1 MATRPNEETALTLRR
16 VPGIFPARGH
26 PTVPTPHQP
35 AVILGEEPSPHMQIR
50 CLPAGAL
57 IAVLASI
64 AVPPSVN
71 AQLGVQRERNA
82 PSVYAITNAKIITVA
97 GPAIERGTV
106 VVRNGVITGVGATV
120 AVPADARVID
130 GNGLTVYPGLI
141 DANSSLAL
149 GTTAPADAGRGGR
162 GAGGRGATPAQ
173 QGAPAGAPNSSHP
186 VGLQPE
192 LTAVELLHPDADAL
206 AGPHSAGI
214 TAAQSVPATGIFR
227 GLAAV
232 VNLGGAN
239 AQAMIVKAPVAEHI
253 GFTPQRGG
261 GYPNSL
267 LGVFSALRQ
276 MLLDAQH
283 YAAEQ
288 AAYAKNPRGMHR
300 PELDAS
306 LDALQ
311 PVLSRQMPVVMEA
324 SSEREIE
331 RALDLAKEFKLRAII
346 AGGEEADKVAAR
358 LKAEN
363 VPVLISL
370 NFPRRPQAS
379 PDADPEPIRVLR
391 ARVEAPKLAG
401 KLAQA
406 GVKFAFE
413 DGGMTNWGD
422 FLTNAG
428 RTSEG
433 GLSAEQTIR
442 ALTLSPAEILGV
454 SDRLG
459 SIETGKIANLTVTRG
474 DLFSGRVSQVF
485 VDGTPVEI
493 RAPAAA
499 SGAGSLAGGTWTM
512 TVTSDEGEKSV
523 TLALQQVGDQLRGT
537 IQGSLG
543 SSQISNGSIGTN
555 GELQFSA
562 SVTLAAGTEEAKFSG
577 TIDGNLMRGTV
588 AIVGHPQG
596 TFIGTR
602 PDAGA
607 GGGRRGRPPQLQGRG
622 LRVEGREETA
632 LGTTLRLRGIGE
644 LI

>member
-1 MATRPNEETALTLRR
+1 
-16 VPGIFPARGH
+16 
-26 PTVPTPHQP
+26 
-35 AVILGEEPSPHMQIR
+35 MQIR
-50 CLPAGAL
+50 GFLARTTLVCTVVPVSVGAQ
-57 IAVLASI
+57 I
-64 AVPPSVN
+64 
-71 AQLGVQRERNA
+71 GVQRERNT
-82 PSVYAITNAKIITVA
+82 PNVYAITNARIITVA
-97 GPAIERGTV
+97 GPAIDRGTV

-120 AVPADARVID
+120 QVPGDARVID

-141 DANSSLAL
+141 DANSSLGLA
-149 GTTAPADAGRGGR
+149 GDAAAAAAAAAAGRGGR
-162 GAGGRGATPAQ
+162 GAGRGAAPAQ
-173 QGAPAGAPNSSHP
+173 AGTPTGAPNSLHP
-186 VGLQPE
+186 IGLQPE
-192 LTAVELLHPDADAL
+192 LTAVDLVHPDPEAF
-206 AGPHSAGI
+206 AGPQSAGI
-214 TAAQSVPATGIFR
+214 TAVQSAPATGIFR

-232 VNLGGAN
+232 VNLGGSS

-267 LGVFSALRQ
+267 LGVFSTLRQ

-283 YAAEQ
+283 YGAEQ

-300 PELDAS
+300 PEIDPS

-311 PVLSRQMPVVMEA
+311 PVLARQMPVVMEA
-324 SSEREIE
+324 SSQREIE
-331 RALDLAKEFKLRAII
+331 RALDLAKEFNIRPII
-346 AGGEEADKVAAR
+346 AGGEEADKVAVR

-391 ARVEAPKLAG
+391 ARVDAPKLAG

-413 DGGMTNWGD
+413 DGGLTNWAD
-422 FLTNAG
+422 FLANAG

-459 SIETGKIANLTVTRG
+459 TIETGKIANLTITRG
-474 DLFSGRVSQVF
+474 DLFTGHVTQVF
-485 VDGTPVEI
+485 VDGTPIEA
-493 RAPAAA
+493 RAPANANA
-499 SGAGSLAGGTWTM
+499 VGSVAGGTWTI

-537 IQGSLG
+537 IQGALG
-543 SSQISNGSIGTN
+543 SSQISNGSIGAN
-555 GELQFSA
+555 GELQFTA
-562 SVTLAAGTEEAKFSG
+562 SVTMAAGTEEARFSG
-577 TIDGNLMRGTV
+577 TVAGNVIRGTV
-588 AIVGHPQG
+588 AVVGHPQG

-602 PDAGA
+602 PDAAQGT
-607 GGGRRGRPPQLQGRG
+607 GRRGRPPKS
-622 LRVEGREETA
+622 RVEG
-632 LGTTLRLRGIGE
+632 GG
-644 LI
+644 

>member
-1 MATRPNEETALTLRR
+1 
-16 VPGIFPARGH
+16 
-26 PTVPTPHQP
+26 
-35 AVILGEEPSPHMQIR
+35 MQIR
-50 CLPAGAL
+50 GFLVGTTLVCAVVPVSVGAQ
-57 IAVLASI
+57 I
-64 AVPPSVN
+64 
-71 AQLGVQRERNA
+71 GVQRERNT
-82 PSVYAITNAKIITVA
+82 PNVYAITNAKIITVA
-97 GPAIERGTV
+97 EPVIDRGIV

-120 AVPADARVID
+120 QIPGDARVID

-141 DANSSLAL
+141 DANSSLGLA
-149 GTTAPADAGRGGR
+149 GDAAGAAAAAAAGRGGR
-162 GAGGRGATPAQ
+162 GAGRGAAPVQAGTPT
-173 QGAPAGAPNSSHP
+173 GAPNSLHP
-186 VGLQPE
+186 IGLQPE
-192 LTAVELLHPDADAL
+192 LTAVDLVHPDPEAF
-206 AGPHSAGI
+206 AGPQSAGI
-214 TAAQSVPATGIFR
+214 TAVQSAPATGIFR

-232 VNLGGAN
+232 VNLGGSS

-283 YAAEQ
+283 YGAEQ

-300 PELDAS
+300 PEIDPS

-311 PVLSRQMPVVMEA
+311 PVLARQMPVVMEA
-324 SSEREIE
+324 SSQREIE
-331 RALDLAKEFKLRAII
+331 RALDLAKEFNIRPII
-346 AGGEEADKVAAR
+346 AGGEEADKVAVR

-391 ARVEAPKLAG
+391 ARVDAPKLAG

-413 DGGMTNWGD
+413 DGGLTNWAD
-422 FLTNAG
+422 FLANAG

-459 SIETGKIANLTVTRG
+459 TIETGKIANLTITRG
-474 DLFSGRVSQVF
+474 DLFTGHVTQVF
-485 VDGTPVEI
+485 VDGTPIEA
-493 RAPAAA
+493 RAPANANA
-499 SGAGSLAGGTWTM
+499 VGSVAGGTWTI

-537 IQGSLG
+537 IQGALG
-543 SSQISNGSIGTN
+543 SSQISNGSIGAN
-555 GELQFSA
+555 GELQFTA
-562 SVTLAAGTEEAKFSG
+562 SVTMAAGTEEARFSG
-577 TIDGNLMRGTV
+577 TVAGNVIRGTV
-588 AIVGHPQG
+588 AVVGHPQG

-602 PDAGA
+602 PDAAQGT
-607 GGGRRGRPPQLQGRG
+607 GRRGRPPKS
-622 LRVEGREETA
+622 RVEG
-632 LGTTLRLRGIGE
+632 GG
-644 LI
+644 

>member
-1 MATRPNEETALTLRR
+1 
-16 VPGIFPARGH
+16 
-26 PTVPTPHQP
+26 
-35 AVILGEEPSPHMQIR
+35 MQIR
-50 CLPAGAL
+50 GFLARTTLVCTVVPVSVGAQ
-57 IAVLASI
+57 I
-64 AVPPSVN
+64 
-71 AQLGVQRERNA
+71 GVQRERNT
-82 PSVYAITNAKIITVA
+82 PNVYAITNARIITVA
-97 GPAIERGTV
+97 GPAIDRGTV

-120 AVPADARVID
+120 QVPGDARVID

-141 DANSSLAL
+141 DANSSLGLA
-149 GTTAPADAGRGGR
+149 GDAAAAAAAAAAGRGGR
-162 GAGGRGATPAQ
+162 GAGRGAAPAQ
-173 QGAPAGAPNSSHP
+173 AGTPTGAPNSLHP
-186 VGLQPE
+186 IGLQPE
-192 LTAVELLHPDADAL
+192 LTAVDLVHPDPEAF
-206 AGPHSAGI
+206 AGPQSAGI
-214 TAAQSVPATGIFR
+214 TAVQSAPATGIFR

-232 VNLGGAN
+232 VNLGGSS

-283 YAAEQ
+283 YGAEQ

-300 PELDAS
+300 PEIDPS

-311 PVLSRQMPVVMEA
+311 PVLARQMPVVMEA
-324 SSEREIE
+324 SSQREIE
-331 RALDLAKEFKLRAII
+331 RALDLAKEFNIRPII

-413 DGGMTNWGD
+413 DGGLTNWAD
-422 FLTNAG
+422 FLANAG

-459 SIETGKIANLTVTRG
+459 TIETGKIANLTITRG
-474 DLFSGRVSQVF
+474 DLFTGHVTQVF
-485 VDGTPVEI
+485 VDGTPIEA
-493 RAPAAA
+493 RAPANANA
-499 SGAGSLAGGTWTM
+499 VGSVAGGTWTI

-537 IQGSLG
+537 IQGALG
-543 SSQISNGSIGTN
+543 SSQISNGSIGAN
-555 GELQFSA
+555 GELQFTA
-562 SVTLAAGTEEAKFSG
+562 SVTMAAGTEEARFSG
-577 TIDGNLMRGTV
+577 TVAGNVIRGTV
-588 AIVGHPQG
+588 AVVGHPQG

-602 PDAGA
+602 PDAAQGT
-607 GGGRRGRPPQLQGRG
+607 GRRGRPPNF
-622 LRVEGREETA
+622 RVEG
-632 LGTTLRLRGIGE
+632 
-644 LI
+644 

>member
-1 MATRPNEETALTLRR
+1 
-16 VPGIFPARGH
+16 
-26 PTVPTPHQP
+26 
-35 AVILGEEPSPHMQIR
+35 MQIR
-50 CLPAGAL
+50 GFLVGTTLVCAVVPVSVGAQ
-57 IAVLASI
+57 I
-64 AVPPSVN
+64 
-71 AQLGVQRERNA
+71 GVQRERNT
-82 PSVYAITNAKIITVA
+82 PNVYAITNAKIITVA
-97 GPAIERGTV
+97 GPVIDRGIV

-120 AVPADARVID
+120 QIPGDARVID

-141 DANSSLAL
+141 DANSSLGLA
-149 GTTAPADAGRGGR
+149 GDAAGAAAAAAAGRGGR
-162 GAGGRGATPAQ
+162 GAGRGAAPVQAGTPT
-173 QGAPAGAPNSSHP
+173 GAPNSLHP
-186 VGLQPE
+186 IGLQPE
-192 LTAVELLHPDADAL
+192 LTAVDLVHPDPEAF
-206 AGPHSAGI
+206 AGPQSAGI
-214 TAAQSVPATGIFR
+214 TAVQSAPATGIFR

-232 VNLGGAN
+232 VNLGGSS

-283 YAAEQ
+283 YGAEQ

-300 PELDAS
+300 PEIDPS

-311 PVLSRQMPVVMEA
+311 PVLARQMPVVMEA
-324 SSEREIE
+324 SSQREIE
-331 RALDLAKEFKLRAII
+331 RALDLAKEFNIRPII

-391 ARVEAPKLAG
+391 ARVDAPKLAG

-413 DGGMTNWGD
+413 DGGLTNWAD
-422 FLTNAG
+422 FLANAG

-459 SIETGKIANLTVTRG
+459 TIETGKIANLTITRG
-474 DLFSGRVSQVF
+474 DLFTGRVTQVF
-485 VDGTPVEI
+485 VDGTPIEA
-493 RAPAAA
+493 RAPANANA
-499 SGAGSLAGGTWTM
+499 VGSVAGGTWTI

-537 IQGSLG
+537 IQGALG
-543 SSQISNGSIGTN
+543 SSQISNGSIGAN
-555 GELQFSA
+555 GELQFTA
-562 SVTLAAGTEEAKFSG
+562 SVTLAAGTEEARFSG
-577 TIDGNLMRGTV
+577 TVAGNVIRGTV
-588 AIVGHPQG
+588 AVVGHPQG

-602 PDAGA
+602 PDTPQGN
-607 GGGRRGRPPQLQGRG
+607 GRRGRPPNF
-622 LRVEGREETA
+622 RVEG
-632 LGTTLRLRGIGE
+632 
-644 LI
+644 